1 LKLANNEL
9 YKNTVERME
18 EKSNKTVPS
27 YKRKNAKSFD
37 NNNLRHKID
46 KSDRAPANYDL
57 PQVSNE

>member
-1 LKLANNEL
+1 
-9 YKNTVERME
+9 ME